1 MTFGTKQCGQFRECR
16 QLAEAQT
23 REVSLYVCVGM
34 YRSIPGT
41 GTVLAEL
48 NCSTWNFHPVL
59 LPAQDYGKTLKEAG
73 FADVSAQDRTEQFTA
88 ILKEELDRFTKEK
101 GNFLQVSM

>member
-1 MTFGTKQCGQFRECR
+1 M
-16 QLAEAQT
+16 A
-23 REVSLYVCVGM
+23 SLDSAGNLQRLKLERFHCACVGM